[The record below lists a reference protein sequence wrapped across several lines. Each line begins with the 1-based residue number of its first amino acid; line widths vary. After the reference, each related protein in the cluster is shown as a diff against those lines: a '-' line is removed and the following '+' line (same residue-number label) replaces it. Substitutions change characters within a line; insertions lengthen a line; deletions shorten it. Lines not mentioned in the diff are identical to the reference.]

1 MKRILDSV
9 HGHISIDDHY
19 FEGIID
25 TPYFQ
30 RLRQIEQTS
39 TRSIFPSARHDRFI
53 HSLGVFHIGS
63 MICQHIVDEYA
74 NKKNTYKGITPAR
87 ITKIAES
94 YRLACLLHDVAHA
107 PFSHTFEEYYGK
119 KEDLGK
125 SLIDNLQSPEFT
137 KDLNDSEIENPA
149 PHEYASALLCVKKF
163 NRRIEELG
171 GDVEMV
177 ARMIIGCH
185 YSDNDKSIE
194 NCFIELIH
202 GDFID
207 ADRLDYACRDVWAS
221 GYCTSTID
229 LTRLISSIHIKYHTE
244 ENRYVVCFDINGLNE
259 MESVMQV
266 KDFQMQYTINHHKVK
281 LEQWLLVNA
290 AQCLALKYFKH
301 DEIENENDRGTKAL
315 YDLFDLSTFDAPKS
329 LNLKQNEVKD
339 DDKNVVENEDNH
351 GLEEDSDLLY
361 CVTDGDLLYLMKKQ
375 SADNPYYLQWSSR
388 QYNWIPVWKTHTEFA
403 HVFSL
408 EAHHTISSEKFYDM
422 VSQIMDNLGIT
433 NDKYLIIPTK
443 YKPKVKLDKAIFCV
457 GKDLVLG
464 KEILP
469 RQEDKKVFLFHYL
482 YVDKSLTDEE
492 KTIIKKIN
500 DALKPLIK
508 KLADEGDK

>member
-9 HGHISIDDHY
+9 HGHISIEDHY

-63 MICQHIVDEYA
+63 MICQHIIDEYT
-74 NKKNTYKGITPAR
+74 NKKNSYNGITPAR

-119 KEDLGK
+119 KEDLGECLK
-125 SLIDNLQSPEFT
+125 SNLRSPEFN
-137 KDLNDSEIENPA
+137 KDLNDIVIENPA

-171 GDVEMV
+171 GEVEMV
-177 ARMIIGCH
+177 ARMIIGCR
-185 YSDNDKSIE
+185 YSDIEKSIE

-202 GDFID
+202 GDLID

-229 LTRLISSIHIKYHTE
+229 LTRLISSIHIKYDGV
-244 ENRYVVCFDINGLNE
+244 NKQYVVCFDINGLNE
-259 MESVMQV
+259 IESVMQV

-301 DEIENENDRGTKAL
+301 EEIENENDRGTKAL
-315 YDLFDLSTFDAPKS
+315 YDLFDLNSFDEPK
-329 LNLKQNEVKD
+329 LLVIKQNDKLVEDENVAEKD
-339 DDKNVVENEDNH
+339 YDI
-351 GLEEDSDLLY
+351 LY
-361 CVTDGDLLYLMKKQ
+361 RVTDGDLLYLMKKQ
-375 SADNPYYLQWSSR
+375 ATNNPYYQQWSSR
-388 QYNWIPVWKTHTEFA
+388 QYDWIPVWKSHTEFT
-403 HVFSL
+403 HIFSL
-408 EAHHTISSEKFYDM
+408 SARQTISSKEFDDM
-422 VSQIMDNLGIT
+422 LSKVMTDLQIPRN
-433 NDKYLIIPTK
+433 KYLVIPTK
-443 YKPKVKLDKAIFCV
+443 YKPKVSLENAIFCV
-457 GKDLVLG
+457 GKDLVNG
-464 KEILP
+464 KQILAG
-469 RQEDKKVFLFHYL
+469 QEYKKVFIFHYL
-482 YVDKSLTDEE
+482 YIHKDLIDEN
-492 KTIIKKIN
+492 KAIIGKIN
-500 DALKPLIK
+500 TSFATLIAN
-508 KLADEGDK
+508 LGIQHSE